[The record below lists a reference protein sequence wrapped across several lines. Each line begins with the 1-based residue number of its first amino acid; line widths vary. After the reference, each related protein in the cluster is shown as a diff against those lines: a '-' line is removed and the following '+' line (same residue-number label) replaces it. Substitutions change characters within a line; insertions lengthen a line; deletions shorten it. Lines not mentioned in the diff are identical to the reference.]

1 MAVGVIGVHRLE
13 ELLRRIEGLEL
24 DKSDVRRAIDLI
36 GSKLRDLLVVANQA
50 ASANGRDV
58 IIKYDLPLTL
68 GLQRSLQEFQEMEEE
83 IELHPILEYLATYP
97 PLERALSDEVEQMLP
112 DLAGA
117 LLVVLAHIIRQVDPY
132 AVNPSTLHFER
143 AMRSFKLTL

>member
-143 AMRSFKLTL
+143 AMRIFNLTL